1 MDLTEMLDSKANNSL
16 WADSKERFKG
26 KSLDSNLDF
35 DVVVIG
41 GGFSGL
47 WTAFHLNHLEPSLR
61 IAIFEAREIGFG
73 ASGRNG
79 GWASSEYPVS
89 KKTLIRKI
97 GLASTERLFSALS
110 QSINEI
116 GKFAKKYSPEA
127 NFTKSGSLYFARN
140 EGQLRRLK
148 AKPEIGEWLSE
159 NALRDL
165 ISIEGALAGRF
176 NPECATVHPYKLLQG
191 LAKFLSKKGISIFTN
206 SWATRVDGG
215 ILASSFFIGAP
226 LVIEATEVYGKTNRN
241 FIPLYSLMVATEPL
255 SNSIWKEIGNKERFT
270 FAENAHVINYAQ
282 RTADNRL
289 AIGGRGATSPFGSKL
304 QESRE
309 SHQKVHKRLIDLARS
324 WFPALANVEF
334 THRWGGAVAITR
346 DWEPYLQ
353 FDRISGFG
361 KLGGY
366 AGDGVTMS
374 HLAGKI
380 MAHEILNLD
389 SELRSL
395 HFVNRK
401 IRKWEP
407 EPIRYLGV
415 NALIHL
421 STISDLE
428 ESLTNRPS
436 KVNRFIEPV
445 ILR

>member
-35 DVVVIG
+35 DVAIIG

-47 WTAFHLNHLEPSLR
+47 WTAFHLNQIDRTLR

-97 GLASTERLFSALS
+97 GLASTERLFAALS
-110 QSINEI
+110 QSIDEI
-116 GKFAKKYSPEA
+116 GKFAGKHAPEA
-127 NFTKSGSLYFARN
+127 GFKKSGSLYFARN
-140 EGQLRRLK
+140 EGQLRRLE
-148 AKPEIGEWLSE
+148 AKSEVGEWLSKDS
-159 NALRDL
+159 LREL
-165 ISIEGALAGRF
+165 INIKGALAGRF
-176 NPECATVHPYKLLQG
+176 NPECATVHPYNLLQG
-191 LAKFLSKKGISIFTN
+191 LAKFISRRGISIYTN
-206 SWATRVDGG
+206 SWATRVNGG
-215 ILASSFFIGAP
+215 ILASSFFVRAP
-226 LVIEATEVYGKTNRN
+226 IVVQATEVYGDKNRS

-255 SNSIWKEIGNKERFT
+255 SKSVWSEIGNKERFT

-282 RTADNRL
+282 RTVDNRL
-289 AIGGRGATSPFGSKL
+289 ALGGRGATSPFGSIL

-309 SHQKVHKRLIDLARS
+309 SNEKVHKRLIDLAKS
-324 WFPALANVEF
+324 WFPALNDVEF

-346 DWEPYLQ
+346 NWEPYLQ
-353 FDRISGFG
+353 FDGGFG

-380 MAHEILNLD
+380 MAQEILNVKSD
-389 SELRSL
+389 LRSL
-395 HFVNRK
+395 HFVNKK
-401 IRKWEP
+401 IREWEP
-407 EPIRYLGV
+407 EPLRYLGV
-415 NALIHL
+415 NTLIYL
-421 STISDLE
+421 STISDRE
-428 ESLTNRPS
+428 EELTKRPS
-436 KVNRFIEPV
+436 KINRFIEPV

>member
-1 MDLTEMLDSKANNSL
+1 MLDSKANNSL

-26 KSLDSNLDF
+26 KSLDANLDF
-35 DVVVIG
+35 DVAIIG

-47 WTAFHLNHLEPSLR
+47 WTAFHLNQLEPSLR

-97 GLASTERLFSALS
+97 GLASTEALFAALS
-110 QSINEI
+110 QSIDEI
-116 GKFAKKYSPEA
+116 GKFSKKYSPEA
-127 NFTKSGSLYFARN
+127 GFTKSGSLYFARN

-148 AKPEIGEWLSE
+148 AKAEIGEWLSKSSLKE
-159 NALRDL
+159 L
-165 ISIEGALAGRF
+165 INIEGALAGRF
-176 NPECATVHPYKLLQG
+176 SPECATVHPYNLLQG
-191 LAKFLSKKGISIFTN
+191 LAKYLSKRGISIFTN

-215 ILASSFFIGAP
+215 ILARSFFIDAP
-226 LVIEATEVYGKTNRN
+226 IVIEATEVYGKANRT

-255 SNSIWKEIGNKERFT
+255 SNAIWRELGNKERFT
-270 FAENAHVINYAQ
+270 FAENSHVINYAQ
-282 RTADNRL
+282 RTVDDRL
-289 AIGGRGATSPFGSKL
+289 AIGGRGATSPFGSRL
-304 QESRE
+304 QVSSESN
-309 SHQKVHKRLIDLARS
+309 QKVHQRLIELAKS
-324 WFPALANVEF
+324 WFPALKDVEF

-346 DWEPYLQ
+346 DWEPYLL
-353 FDRISGFG
+353 FDRTSGFG

-380 MAHEILNLD
+380 MAQEILEFESD
-389 SELRSL
+389 LRGL
-395 HFVNRK
+395 HFVNRE
-401 IRKWEP
+401 IRKWER

-415 NALIHL
+415 NSMIYL
-421 STISDLE
+421 STISDRE